1 MVASLQVHRVY
12 QSDIVVVEDVLCRP
26 CTPACGG
33 EEQAVSNDIVFPRM
47 GSFVKHDSWGR
58 SVADPNH
65 VLFFRQGE
73 SYEISHPVD
82 GGDSC
87 TVFSFADDVL
97 REGLDELCV
106 GAPNDNGTVFPQSHC
121 GADSNAWLLHHR
133 LHRRLVAGGTQDV
146 TSDEWALDLLGAVAK
161 NLRRQM
167 AKRHRNS
174 RPRTERAHHDIA
186 HAAQL
191 VLAGHYR
198 SAPSLTELARI
209 VHSSPFHLSRLF
221 RRIVGVPIHRYL
233 NALRLRASLERLAE
247 GEPDLTRLALDLG
260 YSSHGHF
267 STAFHREFAFTPA
280 QFRSKAN
287 SARLRQ
293 MSKNL
298 KVLR

>member
-1 MVASLQVHRVY
+1 MAASLKIRRVY

-26 CTPACGG
+26 CTSACGG
-33 EEQAVSNDIVFPRM
+33 EEHAVSNDIVFPRI

-58 SVADPNH
+58 SVADANH
-65 VLFFRQGE
+65 LLFFSQGE
-73 SYEISHPVD
+73 SYEISHPVN

-87 TVFSFADDVL
+87 TVFSFANDVL
-97 REGLDELCV
+97 REGLEDLCV
-106 GAPNDNGTVFPQSHC
+106 GERNDNSAFFPQSHC

-133 LHRRLVAGGTQDV
+133 LRRRLVAGAAQDV
-146 TSDEWALDLLGAVAK
+146 TSDERALDLLGAVAR
-161 NLRRQM
+161 NLRQRM
-167 AKRHRNS
+167 EKRYRNS
-174 RPRTERAHHDIA
+174 RPRTASAHRDLA
-186 HAAQL
+186 HAVQL
-191 VLAGHYR
+191 VLAGHYG

-221 RRIVGVPIHRYL
+221 RGIVGVPIHRYL

-267 STAFHREFAFTPA
+267 STAFHREFAITPV

-287 SARLRQ
+287 SSLLRQ